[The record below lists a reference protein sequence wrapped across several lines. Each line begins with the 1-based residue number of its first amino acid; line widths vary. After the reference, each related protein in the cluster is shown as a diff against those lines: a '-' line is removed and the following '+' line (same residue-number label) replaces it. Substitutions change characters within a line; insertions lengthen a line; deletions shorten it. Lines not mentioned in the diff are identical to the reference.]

1 MEWID
6 LVRIV
11 LRWVHA
17 VAALFWVGGSLFL
30 FLVYRP
36 AVRLLPEGA
45 RSLMEKAVR
54 QRFRELANTAI
65 VALLVSG
72 MILTFDRLSSPAA
85 TTPYVLVLGTKVLL
99 ALLAFYLALE
109 LGGGR
114 RITVRIGQQAVGA
127 PEFILAAGLAIYLL
141 VAVLR
146 WLYERSPG
154 P

>member
-1 MEWID
+1 MEWVD
-6 LVRIV
+6 LVRVV

-45 RSLMEKAVR
+45 RSLMDKAVR
-54 QRFRELANTAI
+54 QRFRELVNTAI
-65 VALLVSG
+65 VVLLVSG
-72 MILTFDRLSSPAA
+72 MVLTFDRLSSPAA
-85 TTPYVLVLGTKVLL
+85 TTPYVLVLGAKVVL

-114 RITVRIGQQAVGA
+114 RLSLRLGRHTLGA
-127 PEFILAAGLAIYLL
+127 PEFILTAGLAIYLL

-146 WLYERSPG
+146 LLYERSLAP
-154 P
+154 